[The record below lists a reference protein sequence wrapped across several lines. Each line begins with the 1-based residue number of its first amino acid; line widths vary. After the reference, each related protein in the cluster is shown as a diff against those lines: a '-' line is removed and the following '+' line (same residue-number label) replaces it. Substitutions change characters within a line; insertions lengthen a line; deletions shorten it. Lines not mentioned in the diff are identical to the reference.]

1 MSSQPIN
8 QSHKDEPIID
18 PIDFANNQVKIQRQ
32 DLEQQQRLNDSL
44 SNDSAYVD
52 PLDFMERKT
61 AQNQEVQEAIADAH
75 DKLMAKTGGQ
85 AVEEDLGGWLLVFT
99 LVLIFCVI
107 FLAFDLGM
115 SIVSLKSDPYIFIN
129 VLANGLFIF
138 FIGLLLYDIFTRRN
152 PLKWLA
158 FFCFL
163 LALSAIFDLWHGYGF
178 FITTAISNYLA
189 TGRAGLQSLLQI
201 LSTAITVCSKAGLA
215 IGLYM
220 YFSNSK
226 SVRRTL
232 VGRDI
237 LDPIKE
243 GKPKH
248 F

>member
-18 PIDFANNQVKIQRQ
+18 PIDFANNQVDIQRQ
-32 DLEQQQRLNDSL
+32 ELEQQQRLDDSS

-52 PLDFMERKT
+52 PLDFMTQKT

-107 FLAFDLGM
+107 FLTFDLGM

-129 VLANGLFIF
+129 VLADGLFIF

-163 LALSAIFDLWHGYGF
+163 LVLSAIFDLWHGYGY

-189 TGRAGLQSLLQI
+189 TGRSRIAVIATDSLYRYHCLQQSWP
-201 LSTAITVCSKAGLA
+201 SHR
-215 IGLYM
+215 
-220 YFSNSK
+220 
-226 SVRRTL
+226 SVYVFL
-232 VGRDI
+232 
-237 LDPIKE
+237 
-243 GKPKH
+243 
-248 F
+248 